1 MAACFAAAKGPR
13 CETVFS
19 YLFYDFYCG
28 GKLVPSVMVTLCLFF
43 KCYRLCFIFTCT
55 RCFLM
60 LMQRVEN
67 SIRFYI
73 RALLQPLL
81 LCCRIGALPLSF

>member
-1 MAACFAAAKGPR
+1 MAACFAAAKGPW

-28 GKLVPSVMVTLCLFF
+28 GKLVPSVMVTLLFL
-43 KCYRLCFIFTCT
+43 KRYRFCFISNYA

-73 RALLQPLL
+73 
-81 LCCRIGALPLSF
+81 